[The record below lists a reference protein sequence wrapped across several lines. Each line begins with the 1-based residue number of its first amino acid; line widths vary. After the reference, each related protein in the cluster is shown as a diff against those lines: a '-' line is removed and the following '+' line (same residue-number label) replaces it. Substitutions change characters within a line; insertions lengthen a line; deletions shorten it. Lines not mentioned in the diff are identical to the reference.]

1 MHLSPINALASRAPA
16 NHVRVC
22 ARPIIYVIDHFDQTK
37 ALKMVTTRRQA
48 SLAARVPVGPRRSVP
63 RNQVSERA
71 RRLHDRRAQ
80 QARRVKVLGPVH
92 PARPLPAPA
101 APDHSQDDRTRS
113 IIQGRMVQDRSQVL
127 APEFAAAR
135 NHHHQLR
142 LQGLTAGPEFQRLED
157 RLRILNLIITGHQT
171 TLRGIAEGLDPE
183 AGRPYPPPPYTP
195 RPPPY
200 VPRPTGPAWHTA
212 QGLWNA
218 HKTSTQAVA
227 QRMGLVIPALK
238 ELSDYQHKVYH
249 THKTIPSRQPGTGIA
264 GIVRQARLIIVP

>member
-127 APEFAAAR
+127 APEFAAA
-135 NHHHQLR
+135 
-142 LQGLTAGPEFQRLED
+142 LQPSSPIA
-157 RLRILNLIITGHQT
+157 T
-171 TLRGIAEGLDPE
+171 TRSYCRSRVSTS
-183 AGRPYPPPPYTP
+183 GRPTKDSESDHH
-195 RPPPY
+195 
-200 VPRPTGPAWHTA
+200 W
-212 QGLWNA
+212 
-218 HKTSTQAVA
+218 TSNN
-227 QRMGLVIPALK
+227 
-238 ELSDYQHKVYH
+238 S
-249 THKTIPSRQPGTGIA
+249 SRYC
-264 GIVRQARLIIVP
+264 